1 MTYTYGLYYNNIGY
15 AYPILTNFLRKE
27 EPCMKKYV
35 APEMQAISFAAD
47 EAIAALLDGSS
58 LFNDAEFGQW

>member
-1 MTYTYGLYYNNIGY
+1 
-15 AYPILTNFLRKE
+15 
-27 EPCMKKYV
+27 MKKYV